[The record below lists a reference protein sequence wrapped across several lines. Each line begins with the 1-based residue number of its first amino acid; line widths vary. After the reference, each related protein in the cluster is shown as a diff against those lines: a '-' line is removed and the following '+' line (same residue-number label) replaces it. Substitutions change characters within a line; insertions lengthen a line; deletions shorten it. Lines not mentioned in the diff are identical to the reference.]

1 MDDIFL
7 AILLVALIY
16 SIYSFVKSKNKKNG
30 LISAIIA
37 VVAFAAFGVTYDST
51 EEEASENTEASEEKP
66 VEKDVKEEIVEE
78 PKEDVVEEEKIIEND
93 DTNDDDLSKINEEI
107 AISLEQNQGWAL
119 GTIDSDGKEIENGEP
134 NNEYGPWLYVQSITY
149 TGDDVEVQVTAD
161 FKTLTKSEKDM
172 IASSSQGIVQS
183 YANIDI
189 RPRVYVYNG
198 ENSLGGSKTLSANEY
213 NWE

>member
-1 MDDIFL
+1 MAKKKFFDENGNEVKAKEKKPFYKKWWFWLIIVIIIGG
-7 AILLVALIY
+7 AAL
-16 SIYSFVKSKNKKNG
+16 G
-30 LISAIIA
+30 
-37 VVAFAAFGVTYDST
+37 ST

-119 GTIDSDGKEIENGEP
+119 GTIDSDGNEIENGEP